1 MIIRPAILL
10 AISATL
16 LLLVVRRMR
25 QQKLKERHA
34 LVFIF
39 ISIPFFILAVWPDAI
54 ARLSGGLG
62 ISTYT
67 VMLLGVSVFLILL
80 IFELLTIVS
89 VLDRRI
95 STLAQMVGILNE
107 KMRLMERRQQD
118 DALNQFAEP
127 VKHDIKIMTKVPP
140 GWSSTEEDI
149 EIDKDEQEK
158 EAAVSTSDAAT
169 Q

>member
-10 AISATL
+10 AVSATL

-39 ISIPFFILAVWPDAI
+39 ISIPFFILAIWPDAI
-54 ARLSGGLG
+54 ARLSEALG

-107 KMRLMERRQQD
+107 KLRLIERRQQD
-118 DALNQFAEP
+118 DTMNQPAERANRGIEITTKALPNWPSPAE
-127 VKHDIKIMTKVPP
+127 DM
-140 GWSSTEEDI
+140 
-149 EIDKDEQEK
+149 EIDKDEGEK
-158 EAAVSTSDAAT
+158 EAVASTAEAT
-169 Q
+169 TR